1 MSVLA
6 ISYPVT
12 EGAKQAID
20 RYPAIGKAFC
30 LPDSGCSEFEIVRLL
45 SNTHYGHIHRF
56 LEFINKWLD
65 ISGPI
70 GGKVLKIKH
79 PFQLEQ
85 AAAEL
90 EMFVH
95 LYERLGT
102 AVEAVESAG
111 DSVFPDVEVRF
122 DAWTVSVEVYTP
134 VDLMGFQLF
143 KRYVPMVLK
152 YLAVSCGYH
161 LDVKIQPVREVLGYD
176 QATYYYPYTI
186 PEENETHK
194 WLAEFAERA
203 RQWLSKESPKQ
214 TLCMA
219 GPGGKVDI
227 VVKITKLD
235 GDPGNR
241 QIRSIGATHSTD
253 TKLLFEVG
261 TAQDTAV
268 SPWGRNLKN
277 KVRKQQCGEP
287 AEGVLRMLVVNF
299 AMADSGWPHF
309 ISGEKFGMRFR
320 DVIGGLDSG
329 KQHYDLV
336 LPAQLGYECC
346 FGQPI
351 WINPYWEMK
360 GSDFIAEAGLD
371 RACVPPPDSTP
382 KEIEDMLSVYGPEA
396 RVQTD
401 DNDKESGAP
410 EPRS

>member
-12 EGAKQAID
+12 ESAKQAID
-20 RYPAIGKAFC
+20 RYPAIGRAFC
-30 LPDSGCSEFEIVRLL
+30 LPDSGRSEFEIVRLL

-56 LEFINKWLD
+56 LEFIDKWLD
-65 ISGPI
+65 VSGPI
-70 GGKVLKIKH
+70 GRKVLKVKH

-90 EMFVH
+90 ETFVH

-102 AVEAVESAG
+102 AVQAVESAG
-111 DSVFPDVEVRF
+111 NSVSPDVEVRF
-122 DAWTVSVEVYTP
+122 DACTIRVEVYTP

-152 YLAVSCGYH
+152 YLDVSCGYR
-161 LDVKIQPVREVLGYD
+161 LDVKIQPVQEVPGYD
-176 QATYYYPYTI
+176 QATLYYPYTI

-194 WLAEFAERA
+194 WLAEFAEGA

-214 TLCMA
+214 ALRMP

-227 VVKITKLD
+227 VVKIAKLD
-235 GDPGNR
+235 DDPGNR
-241 QIRSIGATHSTD
+241 QICSIWATRSTD
-253 TKLLFEVG
+253 TKLFFEVG
-261 TAQDTAV
+261 TAQDTAE

-277 KVRKQQCGEP
+277 KLRRQQCGEP
-287 AEGVLRMLVVNF
+287 VEGVLRMLVVNF

-320 DVIGGLDSG
+320 EVIVGLDGG
-329 KQHYDLV
+329 KQHYDVV

-351 WINPYWEMK
+351 WINARWEVK
-360 GSDFIAEAGLD
+360 VGDFIAEGGLD
-371 RACVPPPDSTP
+371 RACIPPPDSTP
-382 KEIEDMLSVYGPEA
+382 KEIEELLSVSDPEA
-396 RVQTD
+396 
-401 DNDKESGAP
+401 ESTN
-410 EPRS
+410 